1 MALPRC
7 PTSAR
12 SPRRFPARR
21 PATTRWPNS
30 SAASVRACCRHCRKA
45 SRRAA
50 GSISAAAPVI
60 SAGPWNDASVRPR
73 AWPWISPK
81 ACCGMPA
88 RAAAPAISLAA
99 TREAAVAR
107 RQLRPAVLQPG
118 HPVVR
123 RPPGGPGRGAA
134 GPAAGRRA
142 GVQQPVRRYPGR
154 VARQLAG
161 GGRLRPRQSLPRLRR
176 LPATRGRQRPAA
188 ADPAP
193 RGPAPAFPRPAQ
205 PDPRTQGAGRAQPQ
219 PRAARRP
226 DRAQRIRALVAAY
239 ERFRQPEGLPATYR
253 VVFGVLRK
261 DS

>member
-1 MALPRC
+1 MPDDSSPLLAPHGVAALPDKRQVAASFSRAAASYDAVAELQRGVGESLL
-7 PTSAR
+7 SALPEGF
-12 SPRRFPARR
+12 SPRRWVDLGCGTGYFSRALERRFGAAEGLAVDIAEGMLRHARARR
-21 PATTRWPNS
+21 RQPFHW
-30 SAASVRACCRHCRKA
+30 
-45 SRRAA
+45 RR
-50 GSISAAAPVI
+50 
-60 SAGPWNDASVRPR
+60 R
-73 AWPWISPK
+73 
-81 ACCGMPA
+81 
-88 RAAAPAISLAA
+88 
-99 TREAAVAR
+99 REAAVAR

-193 RGPAPAFPRPAQ
+193 RGPAPAFPRSAQ
-205 PDPRTQGAGRAQPQ
+205 PDPRTQR
-219 PRAARRP
+219 RWARTTSTP
-226 DRAQRIRALVAAY
+226 GGPTA
-239 ERFRQPEGLPATYR
+239 
-253 VVFGVLRK
+253 
-261 DS
+261 

>member
-60 SAGPWNDASVRPR
+60 SAGPGTTLRCGRGPGRGYRRRHAAACPR
-73 AWPWISPK
+73 ARQRQPFH
-81 ACCGMPA
+81 
-88 RAAAPAISLAA
+88 RRRR
-99 TREAAVAR
+99 REATVAR

-123 RPPGGPGRGAA
+123 RPPGGAGRGAA
-134 GPAAGRRA
+134 DLAAGRRA

-226 DRAQRIRALVAAY
+226 DRAPAHPRAGRRLRAFPPA
-239 ERFRQPEGLPATYR
+239 RGLPATYR

>member
-7 PTSAR
+7 PTSVG

-30 SAASVRACCRHCRKA
+30 SAASASLLSALPEGFSPRRWVDLGCGTGHFSRALKRRFGAAEGLAVDIAEGMLRH
-45 SRRAA
+45 
-50 GSISAAAPVI
+50 
-60 SAGPWNDASVRPR
+60 
-73 AWPWISPK
+73 
-81 ACCGMPA
+81 A
-88 RAAAPAISLAA
+88 RARGGASHFIGGDA
-99 TREAAVAR
+99 EAAVAR

-123 RPPGGPGRGAA
+123 RPPGGAGRGAA

-226 DRAQRIRALVAAY
+226 DRAPAHPRAGCRLRAFPPARGAA
-239 ERFRQPEGLPATYR
+239 RYR

>member
-7 PTSAR
+7 PTSAG
-12 SPRRFPARR
+12 SPRRFPRGGQLRRGGRTPARR
-21 PATTRWPNS
+21 RREPAVGIAGRLL
-30 SAASVRACCRHCRKA
+30 AAPLGRSRLRHRSFQPGPGTPLWRGRGPGCGH
-45 SRRAA
+45 RRRH
-50 GSISAAAPVI
+50 AAAC
-60 SAGPWNDASVRPR
+60 PR
-73 AWPWISPK
+73 ARRRQPFH
-81 ACCGMPA
+81 
-88 RAAAPAISLAA
+88 RRRR
-99 TREAAVAR
+99 REAAVAR

-176 LPATRGRQRPAA
+176 LPATRGRQRSAA

-193 RGPAPAFPRPAQ
+193 RGPGPAFPRPAQ

-226 DRAQRIRALVAAY
+226 DRAPAHPRAGRRLRAFPPA
-239 ERFRQPEGLPATYR
+239 RGLPATYR